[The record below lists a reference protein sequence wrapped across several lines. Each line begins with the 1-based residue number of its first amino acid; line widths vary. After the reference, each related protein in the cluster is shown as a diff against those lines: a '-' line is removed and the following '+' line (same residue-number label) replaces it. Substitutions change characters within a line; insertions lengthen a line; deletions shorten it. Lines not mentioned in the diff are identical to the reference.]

1 MPKECSTNWLKNE
14 IKKKDKDK
22 KNFKK
27 EIKKRKL
34 DIIKKFNLNNLIKR
48 N

>member
-1 MPKECSTNWLKNE
+1 MPKKCNINWLKNE
-14 IKKKDKDK
+14 IKKKEKDK
-22 KNFKK
+22 NNYKN

-34 DIIKKFNLNNLIKR
+34 SIIKKFNLNNPIKR